1 MQILTG
7 PLLQR
12 LFFEYR
18 NLILWIVIAIVG
30 FVFFTVIYNQAAPAP
45 SAESGDECVLL
56 RLSIN

>member
-45 SAESGDECVLL
+45 SPSPETNVYY
-56 RLSIN
+56 

>member
-18 NLILWIVIAIVG
+18 SLILWIVIAIMG
-30 FVFFTVIYNQAAPAP
+30 FIFFTVIYN
-45 SAESGDECVLL
+45 
-56 RLSIN
+56 